1 MPAFS
6 GDEELIMKSVFFG
19 TPFFPSL
26 LLALLAVPAAA
37 FDIIR
42 LDDGTVIR
50 GEVVSQTDSTVIMD
64 SENFGLITI
73 NRKRIVNSPVKDSEF
88 DPPHVTAKLDA
99 DPLAH
104 TLVLMP
110 TAFLPPQ
117 GSIVFRDFEL
127 LFLTLGYSPT
137 ASTSVVAGA
146 MFPISPD
153 FNALTFGV
161 KQGVYLNTSAT
172 TAVAVAANVTV
183 PVGSEIDEAGFI
195 WLLNG
200 LASHRVTKG
209 FGIHGAVGGI
219 GAQGSGESVQGFSL
233 AVGADLRLTGN
244 VKIMGEVMR
253 GGVSFDPGSSATL
266 INAGFRLHGERLS
279 ADLCALR
286 PLEDFG
292 DLWFIPLI
300 TVGYRF

>member
-1 MPAFS
+1 MKPFS
-6 GDEELIMKSVFFG
+6 FG
-19 TPFFPSL
+19 TPFFLSL
-26 LLALLAVPAAA
+26 LLAVLSAPAAA
-37 FDIIR
+37 FEIIR

-50 GEVVSQTDSTVIMD
+50 GEVVSQTDSTVVMD

-73 NRKRIVNSPVKDSEF
+73 KRKRIVSSPVKDSEF
-88 DPPHVTAKLDA
+88 DSPRVTAKLDA
-99 DPLAH
+99 DPLGH

-110 TAFLPPQ
+110 TAFLPPK

-137 ASTSVVAGA
+137 ASTSIVAGA
-146 MFPISPD
+146 MFPITPD
-153 FNALTFGV
+153 FNALTVGV
-161 KQGVYLNTSAT
+161 KQGVYLNKSAT
-172 TAVAVAANVTV
+172 TALAVAGNVTV
-183 PVGSEIDEAGFI
+183 PIGRQINDAGFI

-200 LASHRVTKG
+200 LASHRVTDN
-209 FGIHGAVGGI
+209 FGIHGAAGGI
-219 GAQGSGESVQGFSL
+219 GAQGSGESVQSLSL
-233 AVGADLRLTGN
+233 AAGADLRVTGN
-244 VKIMGEVMR
+244 VKIIGEVLR